1 MAATNRGGCR
11 SADGAWDRTER
22 VDRCG
27 EAPSRSRA
35 GRGRVA
41 RGARP
46 GDEAPPGDAAVEL
59 LVPASLHERAA
70 TNRWKLETPQA
81 QPRHL
86 LVI

>member
-1 MAATNRGGCR
+1 VKVPPVPVLGVGGLLV
-11 SADGAWDRTER
+11 E
-22 VDRCG
+22 
-27 EAPSRSRA
+27 
-35 GRGRVA
+35 
-41 RGARP
+41 P

-70 TNRWKLETPQA
+70 TTRWKLETPQA